1 MNTHS
6 DSEKS
11 SVEKKGSDKKRIK
24 GKDQRGPRGTNRKSE
39 SSEAEEVPGRN
50 SPQNLHLIAC
60 ALITS
65 AQ

>member
-11 SVEKKGSDKKRIK
+11 SVEKKGSGKKRVK
-24 GKDQRGPRGTNRKSE
+24 GKDQRGPRGTARESE
-39 SSEAEEVPGRN
+39 SSEAEEEPGRN
-50 SPQNLHLIAC
+50 SPQYLHLIAC